1 MFMMPI
7 YVKITF
13 EIDKE
18 VNWLENLDAVNE
30 FLMMKIYPTKPVIFQ
45 RGLVRI
51 NEYQDTIFIFK
62 MKGYN
67 VYELNA

>member
-1 MFMMPI
+1 MFIMPY

-30 FLMMKIYPTKPVIFQ
+30 FLMMKIHPTEPIVFQ
-45 RGLVRI
+45 RGLVGI
-51 NEYQDTIFIFK
+51 NEYQYFLNGRLQYIWIKRIIF
-62 MKGYN
+62 
-67 VYELNA
+67 

>member
-62 MKGYN
+62 MKNMWYN
-67 VYELNA
+67 GER

>member
-30 FLMMKIYPTKPVIFQ
+30 FLMMKIHPTGPIIFQ
-45 RGLVRI
+45 RGLVGI
-51 NEYQDTIFIFK
+51 NEYPDTIFIFK
-62 MKGYN
+62 MKSYK

>member
-1 MFMMPI
+1 
-7 YVKITF
+7 
-13 EIDKE
+13 
-18 VNWLENLDAVNE
+18 
-30 FLMMKIYPTKPVIFQ
+30 MMKIYPTKPVIFQ

>member
-1 MFMMPI
+1 MMPI